1 MNNFLIETKVIFFDC
16 SNQSADD
23 KAYCSPV
30 EKSVR
35 VVPDIRYPDIRIA
48 VRQNDS
54 GLVF

>member
-48 VRQNDS
+48 VR
-54 GLVF
+54 